1 MLRSDLR
8 HMILLPL
15 GLATALFSASSGAQ
29 TLSVEGQGSVEIVPE
44 YARIGASVSHIADSA
59 GAAQATVDRVVTEL
73 LTEISTLPVD
83 ADTVDA
89 GHINIQPKY
98 RWNPRLETQE
108 LLGYEATRLLGFRLT
123 SLDSLGEALQMLAEQ
138 GATAVQPPQYGST
151 VIDEARGRALAI
163 AYEKAKRDAL
173 SLATAAGLTLGPP
186 DTISTGSQRPPIF
199 RAAQR
204 AAPAA
209 MDAEMAPRYEP
220 GKLSVSASVSVIF
233 LASP

>member
-15 GLATALFSASSGAQ
+15 GLATALFAASSGAQ

-89 GHINIQPKY
+89 GHINIQPRY

-123 SLDSLGEALQMLAEQ
+123 SLDSLGEALQMLVEQ

-151 VIDEARGRALAI
+151 LIDEARGRALAI

-209 MDAEMAPRYEP
+209 MDAEMAPHYEP
-220 GKLSVSASVSVIF
+220 GQLSVSASVSVIF
-233 LASP
+233 SASP

>member
-1 MLRSDLR
+1 MLRGDLR
-8 HMILLPL
+8 YMILLPL
-15 GLATALFSASSGAQ
+15 GLVTGLFAASLGAQ

-59 GAAQATVDRVVTEL
+59 GAAQATVDRVVTKL

-98 RWNPRLETQE
+98 RWNPRSETQE

-138 GATAVQPPQYGST
+138 GATAVKPPQYGST

>member
-1 MLRSDLR
+1 MLRSVLR

-15 GLATALFSASSGAQ
+15 GLATALFSAGSGAQ
-29 TLSVEGQGSVEIVPE
+29 TLSVEGQGSVEIAPE
-44 YARIGASVSHIADSA
+44 YARIGASISHIADSA
-59 GAAQATVDRVVTEL
+59 GAAQATVDRIVTEL
-73 LTEISTLPVD
+73 LTEIDTLPVD
-83 ADTVDA
+83 PDTVDA

-151 VIDEARGRALAI
+151 FIDEARGRALAV

>member
-29 TLSVEGQGSVEIVPE
+29 TLSVEGRGSVEIVPE

>member
-59 GAAQATVDRVVTEL
+59 GAAQAIVDRVVTEL
-73 LTEISTLPVD
+73 LTETSTLPMD

-108 LLGYEATRLLGFRLT
+108 FLGYEATRLLGFRLT

>member
-29 TLSVEGQGSVEIVPE
+29 TLSVDGQGSVEIVPE

-173 SLATAAGLTLGPP
+173 SLASAAGLTLGPP

>member
-15 GLATALFSASSGAQ
+15 GLATALFAASSGAQ

-59 GAAQATVDRVVTEL
+59 AAAQATVDRVVTEL
-73 LTEISTLPVD
+73 LSEISTLPVD

>member
-1 MLRSDLR
+1 MLRSVLR

-15 GLATALFSASSGAQ
+15 GLATALFSAGSGAQ
-29 TLSVEGQGSVEIVPE
+29 ALSVEGQGSVEIAPE
-44 YARIGASVSHIADSA
+44 YARIGASISHIADSA
-59 GAAQATVDRVVTEL
+59 GAAQATVDRIVTEL
-73 LTEISTLPVD
+73 LTEIDTLPVD
-83 ADTVDA
+83 PDTVDA

-138 GATAVQPPQYGST
+138 SATAVQPPQYGST
-151 VIDEARGRALAI
+151 FIDEARGRALAV

>member
-1 MLRSDLR
+1 MLRSVLR

-15 GLATALFSASSGAQ
+15 GLATALFSAGSGAQ
-29 TLSVEGQGSVEIVPE
+29 TLSVEGQGSVQIAPE
-44 YARIGASVSHIADSA
+44 YARIGASISHIADSA
-59 GAAQATVDRVVTEL
+59 GAAQATVDRIVTEL
-73 LTEISTLPVD
+73 LTEIDTLPVD
-83 ADTVDA
+83 PDTVDA

-151 VIDEARGRALAI
+151 FIDEARGRALAV

>member
-1 MLRSDLR
+1 MLRSGLR

-15 GLATALFSASSGAQ
+15 GLATALFAASSGAQ

-59 GAAQATVDRVVTEL
+59 GAAQATVDGVVTKL

-108 LLGYEATRLLGFRLT
+108 FLGYEATRLLGFRLT
-123 SLDSLGEALQMLAEQ
+123 SLNSLSEALQMLAEQ

>member
-15 GLATALFSASSGAQ
+15 GLATALFAASSGAQ
-29 TLSVEGQGSVEIVPE
+29 TLSVEAQGSVEIVPE

-89 GHINIQPKY
+89 GHSNIQPKY

-108 LLGYEATRLLGFRLT
+108 LLGYEATRLLGFRLM

-209 MDAEMAPRYEP
+209 MDAEMAPHYEP
-220 GKLSVSASVSVIF
+220 GQLSVSASVSVIF
-233 LASP
+233 SASP

>member
-73 LTEISTLPVD
+73 LTEISTLGVD

-89 GHINIQPKY
+89 GHINIQPRY

-151 VIDEARGRALAI
+151 LIDEARGRALAI

>member
-15 GLATALFSASSGAQ
+15 GLATALFAASSGAQ

-83 ADTVDA
+83 VDTVDA
-89 GHINIQPKY
+89 GHSNIQPKY

-220 GKLSVSASVSVIF
+220 GQLSVSASVSVIF
-233 LASP
+233 SASP

>member
-15 GLATALFSASSGAQ
+15 GLATALFAASSGAQ

-59 GAAQATVDRVVTEL
+59 GAAQATVDRVVREL

-220 GKLSVSASVSVIF
+220 GKLSVWASVSVIF

>member
-1 MLRSDLR
+1 MLRSVLR

-15 GLATALFSASSGAQ
+15 GLATALFSAGSGAQ
-29 TLSVEGQGSVEIVPE
+29 TLSVEGQGSVEIAPE
-44 YARIGASVSHIADSA
+44 YARIGASISHIADGA
-59 GAAQATVDRVVTEL
+59 GAAQATVDRIVTEL
-73 LTEISTLPVD
+73 LTEIDTLPVD
-83 ADTVDA
+83 PDTVDA

-151 VIDEARGRALAI
+151 FIDEARGRALAV

>member
-1 MLRSDLR
+1 MLRSVLR

-15 GLATALFSASSGAQ
+15 GLATALFSAGSGAQ
-29 TLSVEGQGSVEIVPE
+29 ALSVEGQGSVEIAPE
-44 YARIGASVSHIADSA
+44 YARIGASISHIADSA
-59 GAAQATVDRVVTEL
+59 GAAQATVDRIVTEL
-73 LTEISTLPVD
+73 LTEIDTLPVD
-83 ADTVDA
+83 PDTVDA

-151 VIDEARGRALAI
+151 FIDEARGRALAV

>member
-15 GLATALFSASSGAQ
+15 GLATALFAASSGAQ

-59 GAAQATVDRVVTEL
+59 AAAQATVDRVVTEL

-151 VIDEARGRALAI
+151 FIDEARGRALAV

>member
-1 MLRSDLR
+1 MLRSVLR

-15 GLATALFSASSGAQ
+15 GLATALFSAGSGAQ
-29 TLSVEGQGSVEIVPE
+29 TLSVEGQGSVQIAPE
-44 YARIGASVSHIADSA
+44 YARIGASISHIADSA
-59 GAAQATVDRVVTEL
+59 GAAQATVDRIVTEL
-73 LTEISTLPVD
+73 LTEIDTLPVD
-83 ADTVDA
+83 PDTVDA

-151 VIDEARGRALAI
+151 VIDEARGRALAV

>member
-151 VIDEARGRALAI
+151 LIDEARGRALAI

-209 MDAEMAPRYEP
+209 IDAEMAPRYEP

>member
-151 VIDEARGRALAI
+151 LIDEARGRALAI

-173 SLATAAGLTLGPP
+173 TLTTAAGLTLGPP

-209 MDAEMAPRYEP
+209 MDAEMAPHYEP
-220 GKLSVSASVSVIF
+220 GQLSVSASVSVIF
-233 LASP
+233 SASP

>member
-108 LLGYEATRLLGFRLT
+108 FLGYEATRLLGFRLT

>member
-1 MLRSDLR
+1 MVRSDL
-8 HMILLPL
+8 HQSILLSL
-15 GLATALFSASSGAQ
+15 GLATALFSACLGAH
-29 TLSVEGQGSVEIVPE
+29 TLSVEGQGTVEIAPE

-59 GAAQATVDRVVTEL
+59 VAAQTNVDRVMTGL
-73 LTEISTLPVD
+73 LTEINKLPVD
-83 ADTVDA
+83 PDTVDA
-89 GHINIQPKY
+89 GHVNIQPKY
-98 RWNPRLETQE
+98 RWNPRSETRE

-123 SLDSLGEALQMLAEQ
+123 SLDSLGETLQMLAEQ

-151 VIDEARGRALAI
+151 LMDKARGRALTI

-173 SLATAAGLTLGPP
+173 SLATAAGFTLGPP

-199 RAAQR
+199 RATHR

-209 MDAEMAPRYEP
+209 VDAQMAPRYEP
-220 GKLSVSASVSVIF
+220 GQLSVSANVSVNF

>member
-73 LTEISTLPVD
+73 LTEISTLPVH

>member
-151 VIDEARGRALAI
+151 LIDEARGRALAI

-199 RAAQR
+199 RPAQR

>member
-15 GLATALFSASSGAQ
+15 GLATALIAASSGAQ

-98 RWNPRLETQE
+98 RWNPRLETQA

-123 SLDSLGEALQMLAEQ
+123 SLDSLGEALQKQ
-138 GATAVQPPQYGST
+138 GV
-151 VIDEARGRALAI
+151 
-163 AYEKAKRDAL
+163 
-173 SLATAAGLTLGPP
+173 
-186 DTISTGSQRPPIF
+186 
-199 RAAQR
+199 
-204 AAPAA
+204 
-209 MDAEMAPRYEP
+209 
-220 GKLSVSASVSVIF
+220 
-233 LASP
+233 

>member
-15 GLATALFSASSGAQ
+15 GLATALFAASSGAQ

-59 GAAQATVDRVVTEL
+59 AAAQATVDRVVTEL

-123 SLDSLGEALQMLAEQ
+123 TLDSLGEALQMLAEQ

>member
-15 GLATALFSASSGAQ
+15 GLATALFAASSGAQ

-151 VIDEARGRALAI
+151 VIDEARGRALAK

-173 SLATAAGLTLGPP
+173 SLATTAGLTLGPP
-186 DTISTGSQRPPIF
+186 DTISTGFQRPPIF

-220 GKLSVSASVSVIF
+220 GKLSVWASVSVIF

>member
-151 VIDEARGRALAI
+151 LIDEARGRALAI

-204 AAPAA
+204 AVPAA

>member
-15 GLATALFSASSGAQ
+15 GLATALFAASSGAQ

-59 GAAQATVDRVVTEL
+59 AAAQATVDRVVTEL
-73 LTEISTLPVD
+73 LSEISTLPVD

-233 LASP
+233 LSSP

>member
-15 GLATALFSASSGAQ
+15 GLATALFAASSGAQ

-59 GAAQATVDRVVTEL
+59 AAAQATVDRVVTEL

>member
-209 MDAEMAPRYEP
+209 IDAEMAPRYEP

>member
-15 GLATALFSASSGAQ
+15 GLATALFSATSGAQ

-151 VIDEARGRALAI
+151 LIDEARGRALAI

-186 DTISTGSQRPPIF
+186 DIISTGSQRPPIF

-209 MDAEMAPRYEP
+209 IDAEMAPRYEP
-220 GKLSVSASVSVIF
+220 GKLSVSANVSVIF

>member
-15 GLATALFSASSGAQ
+15 GLATALFSVSSGAQ

-123 SLDSLGEALQMLAEQ
+123 SLDSLDEALQMLAEQ
-138 GATAVQPPQYGST
+138 GATAMQPPQ
-151 VIDEARGRALAI
+151 
-163 AYEKAKRDAL
+163 
-173 SLATAAGLTLGPP
+173 
-186 DTISTGSQRPPIF
+186 
-199 RAAQR
+199 
-204 AAPAA
+204 
-209 MDAEMAPRYEP
+209 
-220 GKLSVSASVSVIF
+220 
-233 LASP
+233 

>member
-15 GLATALFSASSGAQ
+15 GLATALFAASSGAQ

-44 YARIGASVSHIADSA
+44 YARVGASVSHIADSA

-108 LLGYEATRLLGFRLT
+108 LLGYEATRLLGLRLT

-220 GKLSVSASVSVIF
+220 GKLSVAASVSVIF

>member
-151 VIDEARGRALAI
+151 LIDEARGRALAI